1 MADFRFDARGAGRSD
16 CAEVQLKNIFSLIKD
31 LTEGL
36 SEVTENSEPTMSEEA
51 TERLSKQLLLEP
63 YAENWGLA
71 NSDSDR
77 LEEFLAFYE
86 SHVPVEPIELE
97 ELADLILQS
106 AEDAFDG
113 ENPSNRDRMVLVALF
128 VQAHHLEFPAVIEF
142 YAGPDSSDGDI
153 ATLIENALLDHYG
166 QRPL

>member
-1 MADFRFDARGAGRSD
+1 
-16 CAEVQLKNIFSLIKD
+16 LKNIYQLFND
-31 LTEGL
+31 LKTAIDEASDDSEQSAPNGWTARL
-36 SEVTENSEPTMSEEA
+36 SEQ
-51 TERLSKQLLLEP
+51 LSLEP
-63 YAENWGLA
+63 YDEHWGIA
-71 NSDSDR
+71 NSDADR

-86 SHVPVEPIELE
+86 SHLPIEPIELE

-106 AEDAFDG
+106 AEDAFDD

-128 VQAHHLEFPAVIEF
+128 VQAHHLEFPGVINF